1 MEDAI
6 WKAKVLIEALPY
18 VQGFAGKTFVIKL
31 GGAALAAG
39 GQVSDSIQDIVF
51 LQQVGIRPVIV
62 HGGGPYISAEI
73 KKRGGETHFVKGHR
87 YTDSQTMRIVEEVL
101 IGQVNVEIVNAI
113 NDTGGRAQG
122 LHRHFHNP
130 LMGVRKR
137 LLDDGGKELDLGLVG
152 DVSTVDIEGI
162 RRICEGGVTP
172 VIAPIATGPTGEP
185 LNVNADSAAAAVAG
199 ALKAEKVVF
208 MSDTHGIRLDP
219 KDENSLASS
228 LSEDQI
234 KELTAKGVISGG
246 MLPKVEASLEAL
258 HKGVK
263 KAHIID
269 GRLPHSLL
277 LEIFTDRG
285 VGTMILK

>member
-6 WKAKVLIEALPY
+6 SKAKVLIEALPY
-18 VQGFAGKTFVIKL
+18 VQSFAGKMFVIKL
-31 GGAALAAG
+31 GGAAITGG

-51 LQQVGIRPVIV
+51 LQQVGVRPVVV
-62 HGGGPYISAEI
+62 HGGGPHISAEI
-73 KKRGGETHFVKGHR
+73 KKRGGETRFIKGHR
-87 YTDSQTMRIVEEVL
+87 YTDQATMRVVEEVL

-113 NDTGGRAQG
+113 NEAGGRAQG

-130 LMGVRKR
+130 LMGTRKR
-137 LLDDGGKELDLGLVG
+137 LAEENGDEADLGLVG

-162 RRICEGGVTP
+162 KRVCEGGVVP
-172 VIAPIATGPTGEP
+172 VIAPIATGPTGEA
-185 LNVNADSAAAAVAG
+185 LNVNADSAAASVAG

-219 KDENSLASS
+219 NDEESLASS
-228 LSEDQI
+228 LTEAEIRQLI
-234 KELTAKGVISGG
+234 ARGVISGG

-258 HKGVK
+258 AKGVK

-285 VGTMILK
+285 VGTMILR